1 MPLLADIES
10 LRRPVAVRLVV
21 LLAVVAVG
29 IAGSGRLAAQSDAG
43 NNGDAT
49 SQPVATANPAPAP
62 SPVLAI
68 GITLGGLE
76 HAHRHTPRTQT
87 QLRRIVDR
95 GNVVTIREELII
107 AADGS
112 AQPPYSL
119 RFLGVEGEPSGS
131 PLWQRWSQ
139 QHSRH
144 ANFLQ
149 QHGGFAIRD
158 VAKAQANYT
167 LHNFG
172 PIVRAGRTAERI
184 VVFPNRLD
192 KAVWLV
198 DVDAASNLPLYTA
211 EYDSQYRLLSEVE
224 VVSFAMGAQLL
235 TSNAPSMT
243 VTVLSDFDAAKVA
256 MNSNSIVRPQLQPVQ
271 EYGLTRVQVI
281 DNPLNARKS
290 LVLIYSDGVDEFF
303 VTQSPGTTD
312 VFATLPSQAKTGGR
326 DPNTVAR
333 YRDTS
338 MSVLTFWHDG
348 VTFQVSGRGSLRRLD
363 EFARRTY
370 TQVITGRG

>member
-1 MPLLADIES
+1 MG
-10 LRRPVAVRLVV
+10 V
-21 LLAVVAVG
+21 
-29 IAGSGRLAAQSDAG
+29 AQSGGKSGVASHQ
-43 NNGDAT
+43 A
-49 SQPVATANPAPAP
+49 ATANTSPTPTPIPAT
-62 SPVLAI
+62 
-68 GITLGGLE
+68 GITWGGLE
-76 HAHRHTPRTQT
+76 QAQRNTSRTQV
-87 QLRRIVDR
+87 QLRRIMER
-95 GNVVTIREELII
+95 GNVITIREELVI

-119 RFLGVEGEPSGS
+119 RFLGVEGEPVGS
-131 PLWQRWSQ
+131 PLWQQWSQ

-158 VAKAQANYT
+158 VGKAQANYT
-167 LHNFG
+167 LHHFG
-172 PIVRAGRTAERI
+172 PIVRAGRSAERV

-198 DVDAASNLPLYTA
+198 DVDAATSLPLYSA
-211 EYDSQYRLLSEVE
+211 EYDAQYRLLSEVE
-224 VVSFAMGAQLL
+224 VVSFAVGAQLV
-235 TSNAPSMT
+235 TANTPSMT
-243 VTVLSDFDAAKVA
+243 VTVLGSFDAAKAV
-256 MNSNSIVRPQLQPVQ
+256 MNSTGIVNPGLQSVP
-271 EYGLTRVQVI
+271 EYGLTKVQVV
-281 DNPLNARKS
+281 DNPLNARRS
-290 LVLIYSDGVDEFF
+290 LVLVYSDGVDEFF

-312 VFATLPSQAKTGGR
+312 VFASLPSQTKSGGR

-333 YRDTS
+333 YRDAS

-370 TQVITGRG
+370 TQVISGRG